1 MELNLIHEELINEE
15 GVNVADLPLEIRK
28 KIKGFNLLHGRLMNN
43 PENEKLFVTLQKQ
56 SIGIADEVQ
65 NWLESDFDEEDEE
78 EEETS
83 KTSKTS
89 NNEDNDE
96 DEDEDEDED
105 DDYEDEEDEED
116 EEEINKKPNKQVET
130 KNKTVEQNVSNPKS
144 FGNLL
149 MEKKIL
155 AITGNNQ
162 GKITIEYLRNIIG
175 KEPDY
180 PTQAVNNIVLKKIF
194 LSSNYKL
201 I

>member
-15 GVNVADLPLEIRK
+15 GVNIADLPLEIRK

-65 NWLESDFDEEDEE
+65 NWLESDFDDEDEDEE
-78 EEETS
+78 EE
-83 KTSKTS
+83 KNSKTS
-89 NNEDNDE
+89 NSNEND
-96 DEDEDEDED
+96 DEDED
-105 DDYEDEEDEED
+105 DDYEDEEDEDEDD
-116 EEEINKKPNKQVET
+116 EEEIKRKPNKQVET
-130 KNKTVEQNVSNPKS
+130 QNKPVGQNVNTPKN

>member
-56 SIGIADEVQ
+56 SITIADEVQ
-65 NWLESDFDEEDEE
+65 NWLESELDEEDEE
-78 EEETS
+78 EEV
-83 KTSKTS
+83 KTS
-89 NNEDNDE
+89 NANKNKREQDNEE
-96 DEDEDEDED
+96 DEDEED
-105 DDYEDEEDEED
+105 EDEEDEED
-116 EEEINKKPNKQVET
+116 EDEEIIKKSATKEPKTQNKVVEE
-130 KNKTVEQNVSNPKS
+130 NISNNQKR

-155 AITGNNQ
+155 AITDNNQ
-162 GKITIEYLRNIIG
+162 GKITTEYLRNIIG

-180 PTQAVNNIVLKKIF
+180 PTQVVNNLLLKKVF

-201 I
+201 A

>member
-56 SIGIADEVQ
+56 SITIADEVQ
-65 NWLESDFDEEDEE
+65 NWLESELDEEDEE
-78 EEETS
+78 EEV
-83 KTSKTS
+83 KTS
-89 NNEDNDE
+89 NVNKNKREQDNEE
-96 DEDEDEDED
+96 D
-105 DDYEDEEDEED
+105 EDEEDEED
-116 EEEINKKPNKQVET
+116 EDEEDEEIIKKSASKEPKTQNKVVEE
-130 KNKTVEQNVSNPKS
+130 NISNNQKR

-155 AITGNNQ
+155 AITDNNQ
-162 GKITIEYLRNIIG
+162 GKITTEYLRNIIG

-180 PTQAVNNIVLKKIF
+180 PTQVVNNLLLKKVF

-201 I
+201 A

>member
-15 GVNVADLPLEIRK
+15 GVNIADLPLEIRK

-65 NWLESDFDEEDEE
+65 NWLESDFDDEDEE
-78 EEETS
+78 EEEE
-83 KTSKTS
+83 KNSKTS
-89 NNEDNDE
+89 NSNEND
-96 DEDEDEDED
+96 DEDED
-105 DDYEDEEDEED
+105 DDYEDEEDEDEDEED
-116 EEEINKKPNKQVET
+116 EEEIKRKPNKQVET
-130 KNKTVEQNVSNPKS
+130 QNKPVGQNVNNPKN

>member
-56 SIGIADEVQ
+56 SITIADEVQ
-65 NWLESDFDEEDEE
+65 NWLESELDEEDEE
-78 EEETS
+78 EEV
-83 KTSKTS
+83 KTS
-89 NNEDNDE
+89 NANKNKREQDNEE
-96 DEDEDEDED
+96 DEYEED
-105 DDYEDEEDEED
+105 EDEEDEED
-116 EEEINKKPNKQVET
+116 EDEEIIKKSATKEPKTQNKVVEE
-130 KNKTVEQNVSNPKS
+130 NISNNQKR

-155 AITGNNQ
+155 AITDNNQ
-162 GKITIEYLRNIIG
+162 GKITTEYLRNIIG

-180 PTQAVNNIVLKKIF
+180 PTQVVNNLLLKKVF

-201 I
+201 A

>member
-78 EEETS
+78 EEEE

-89 NNEDNDE
+89 NSNEKDDE
-96 DEDEDEDED
+96 DEDEYEEDEEEDED
-105 DDYEDEEDEED
+105 DDE
-116 EEEINKKPNKQVET
+116 EEEIKRKPNKQVET
-130 KNKTVEQNVSNPKS
+130 QNKPVGQNVNNPKN

>member
-56 SIGIADEVQ
+56 SISIADEVQ
-65 NWLESDFDEEDEE
+65 NWIESDFDEEEE
-78 EEETS
+78 EEEE
-83 KTSKTS
+83 KTPKTS
-89 NNEDNDE
+89 NSNQND
-96 DEDEDEDED
+96 DEDED
-105 DDYEDEEDEED
+105 DEDEDYEDDEDEETRKNSATKQPKAQ
-116 EEEINKKPNKQVET
+116 NKPVVE
-130 KNKTVEQNVSNPKS
+130 NVSSNPKN

-155 AITGNNQ
+155 AITDNNQ

-180 PTQAVNNIVLKKIF
+180 PTQVVNNLLLKKVF
-194 LSSNYKL
+194 LSPNYKL
-201 I
+201 A

>member
-56 SIGIADEVQ
+56 SISIADEVQ
-65 NWLESDFDEEDEE
+65 NWIESDFDEEEE
-78 EEETS
+78 EEEE
-83 KTSKTS
+83 KTPKTS
-89 NNEDNDE
+89 NSNQND
-96 DEDEDEDED
+96 DEDED
-105 DDYEDEEDEED
+105 DEDEDYEDDEDEET
-116 EEEINKKPNKQVET
+116 IKNSATKQPKAQNKPVVE
-130 KNKTVEQNVSNPKS
+130 NVSSNPKN

-155 AITGNNQ
+155 AITDNNQ

-180 PTQAVNNIVLKKIF
+180 PTQVVNNLLLKKVF
-194 LSSNYKL
+194 LSPNYKL
-201 I
+201 A

>member
-1 MELNLIHEELINEE
+1 LINEE

-56 SIGIADEVQ
+56 SITIADEVQ
-65 NWLESDFDEEDEE
+65 NWLESELDEEDEE
-78 EEETS
+78 EEV
-83 KTSKTS
+83 KTS
-89 NNEDNDE
+89 NANKNKREQDNEE
-96 DEDEDEDED
+96 DEYEED
-105 DDYEDEEDEED
+105 EDEEDEED
-116 EEEINKKPNKQVET
+116 EDEEIIKKSATKEPKTQNKVVEE
-130 KNKTVEQNVSNPKS
+130 NISNNQKR

-155 AITGNNQ
+155 AITDNNQ
-162 GKITIEYLRNIIG
+162 GKITTEYLRNIIG

-180 PTQAVNNIVLKKIF
+180 PTQVVNNLLLKKVF

-201 I
+201 A

>member
-56 SIGIADEVQ
+56 SISIADEVQ
-65 NWLESDFDEEDEE
+65 NWIESDFDEEEEEE
-78 EEETS
+78 EEETP
-83 KTSKTS
+83 KTS
-89 NNEDNDE
+89 NSNQND
-96 DEDEDEDED
+96 DEDED
-105 DDYEDEEDEED
+105 DEDEDDEDEDYEDDEDEEPRKNSATKQQKAQ
-116 EEEINKKPNKQVET
+116 NKPVVE
-130 KNKTVEQNVSNPKS
+130 NVSSNPKN

-155 AITGNNQ
+155 AITDNNQ
-162 GKITIEYLRNIIG
+162 GKITTEYLRNIIG

-180 PTQAVNNIVLKKIF
+180 PTQVVNNLLLKKVF

-201 I
+201 A

>member
-56 SIGIADEVQ
+56 SISIADEVQ

-78 EEETS
+78 EEQ

-89 NNEDNDE
+89 NSNKNNDE
-96 DEDEDEDED
+96 DEDEEEDDDEEEDED
-105 DDYEDEEDEED
+105 DEEQ
-116 EEEINKKPNKQVET
+116 IKKKTTKQVET
-130 KNKTVEQNVSNPKS
+130 QNKPVEQNVSNPKN

-155 AITGNNQ
+155 AIITNNND
-162 GKITIEYLRNIIG
+162 GKISVEYLRNIIG